1 MIRPLFKCTGITS
14 VIILLMKRITV
25 LLFILSVL
33 IACSCDLSRRNQFS
47 YGVFLSNEN
56 DLDSLDSYGT
66 VVIDAQNFSRGEI
79 VKFRGNGHKV
89 FSYINI
95 GSLEDF
101 RDYYDEYADLALG
114 TYEHWE
120 EEVWID
126 VSDVKW
132 QQFVVN
138 ELIPSLEKK
147 GIDGFFVDNCDVY
160 YNYPTPEIMNGL
172 TVMMS
177 AMVDT
182 GLDVIINGGDC
193 YLDAYCAAGGSWD
206 DVITGINQE
215 TVFSKINWDDESF
228 GRADAEDH
236 LYFKD
241 YIERYDALGADIY
254 LLEYTTDEKLIKEIN
269 RYCVQKGFYY
279 YISDSIELV

>member
-1 MIRPLFKCTGITS
+1 MKK
-14 VIILLMKRITV
+14 VIV
-25 LLFILSVL
+25 LLAAVL
-33 IACSCDLSRRNQFS
+33 ASFLLLTACKINTDKSDNKSFKYQ
-47 YGVFLSNEN
+47 YGVFLSVED
-56 DLDSLDSYGT
+56 DLDSLNSYKT
-66 VVIDAQNFSRGEI
+66 VVIDAQNFRAVEI
-79 VKFRGNGHKV
+79 NKFRDEGHKV

-95 GSLEDF
+95 GSLENF
-101 RDYYDEYADLALG
+101 RDYYDEYADLALEA
-114 TYEHWE
+114 YEHWE

-138 ELIPSLEKK
+138 ELIPSLIEK

-160 YNYPTPEIMNGL
+160 YNYTTPEIMNGL
-172 TVMMS
+172 TVMMN

-182 GLDVIINGGDC
+182 GLEVIINGGDC

-215 TVFSKINWDDESF
+215 TVFSKINWEDDSF

>member
-1 MIRPLFKCTGITS
+1 MKKILT
-14 VIILLMKRITV
+14 IILSLS
-25 LLFILSVL
+25 LLSFS
-33 IACSCDLSRRNQFS
+33 ACDFNRTFHQS
-47 YGVFLSNEN
+47 YGVFLGVNDDFESLSN
-56 DLDSLDSYGT
+56 YKT
-66 VVIDAQNFSRGEI
+66 VVIDAQYFEKSEI
-79 VKFRGNGHKV
+79 RAFKEKDHKV
-89 FSYINI
+89 YSYINI

-101 RDYYDEYADLALG
+101 RDYYDEYSDLALG
-114 TYEHWE
+114 AYEHWD

-126 VSDVKW
+126 VSSEKW
-132 QQFVVN
+132 QEFIVG
-138 ELIPSLEKK
+138 ELMSSLVEK

-160 YNYPTPEIMNGL
+160 YNYPTPEIMDGL

-193 YLDAYCAAGGSWD
+193 YLDAYCESGGEWR

-236 LYFKD
+236 EYFCD
-241 YIERYDALGADIY
+241 YIERYAALGADIY
-254 LLEYTTDEKLIKEIN
+254 LLEYTTDSKLIREID
-269 RYCVQKGFYY
+269 RYCVRYGYY
-279 YISDSIELV
+279 YYVSDSVELE

>member
-1 MIRPLFKCTGITS
+1 
-14 VIILLMKRITV
+14 MKKFIGLV
-25 LLFILSVL
+25 LALSVL
-33 IACSCDLSRRNQFS
+33 LVTSCFDSTSKQHF
-47 YGVFLSNEN
+47 YGVFLGVND
-56 DLDSLDSYGT
+56 DLDSLSDYET
-66 VVIDAQNFSRGEI
+66 VVIDAQFFEAEEIGE
-79 VKFRGNGHKV
+79 FREKGHKV

-114 TYEHWE
+114 EYEHWD

-126 VSDVKW
+126 VSDTRW
-132 QQFVVN
+132 QTFITD
-138 ELIPSLEKK
+138 ELVPLLEGK

-160 YNYPTPEIMNGL
+160 YNYPTPEILNGL

-177 AMVDT
+177 AMVNT

-206 DVITGINQE
+206 EVIKGINQE

-269 RYCVQKGFYY
+269 RYCVQKGYYY

>member
-1 MIRPLFKCTGITS
+1 
-14 VIILLMKRITV
+14 MKRLTV
-25 LLFILSVL
+25 FMLTLLLL
-33 IACSCDLSRRNQFS
+33 IVSSCTFSSGQNYS
-47 YGVFLSNEN
+47 YGVFLNLEEDLVILSN
-56 DLDSLDSYGT
+56 YRT
-66 VVIDAQNFSRGEI
+66 VVIDAQNFNAQDIKS
-79 VKFRGNGHKV
+79 FRDEDHKV

-114 TYEHWE
+114 KYEHWE

-193 YLDAYCAAGGSWD
+193 YLDAYCAAGGSWN

-215 TVFSKINWDDESF
+215 TVFSKINWEDDSF

>member
-1 MIRPLFKCTGITS
+1 MKK
-14 VIILLMKRITV
+14 VIV
-25 LLFILSVL
+25 LLASVMASFL
-33 IACSCDLSRRNQFS
+33 LLTACQINTDKSDNKSLKYQ
-47 YGVFLSNEN
+47 YGVFLSVED
-56 DLDSLDSYGT
+56 DLDSLNSYGT

-95 GSLEDF
+95 GSLENF

-114 TYEHWE
+114 AYEHWE

-138 ELIPSLEKK
+138 ELIPSLIEK

-160 YNYPTPEIMNGL
+160 YNYPTPEILNGL

-177 AMVDT
+177 AMVNT

-206 DVITGINQE
+206 EVITGINQE

-228 GRADAEDH
+228 GRADAVDH

-269 RYCVQKGFYY
+269 SYCIQKGFYY